1 MNIVVLGGRL
11 TNDPEMNTTTTG
23 KSVVRTAVA
32 VRRTDDVT
40 DFVDIELWGKNAENI
55 SHICKKGD
63 YILVRGEWRKDSF
76 TGKDGQKKTKQY
88 CVVNIFEKAG
98 RTDPSRDA
106 DTGYVQDADFADNEF
121 ADIMQEDEN
130 LPF

>member
-11 TNDPEMNTTTTG
+11 TNDPELNTTTTG

-32 VRRTDDVT
+32 VRRTEDVT

-76 TGKDGQKKTKQY
+76 TGRDGQKKTKQY

-98 RTDPSRDA
+98 K
-106 DTGYVQDADFADNEF
+106 TGYVQGADFADNEF